1 MPPNNMISRLFW
13 LWTLLGVA
21 IAWYR
26 PESMTWFITSKLSIF
41 GSDVRLLSIG
51 LGIIM
56 LGMGMTLTFDH
67 FKEVIKTPRAI
78 FIGILAQFILMP
90 FIGWTIATLFALPP
104 QLKLG
109 IILVACCPGGTASN
123 VVVFLAKANLALSVL
138 ITMCSTLLAV
148 IMTPLLTK
156 FYASA
161 ILEVDSLAMIQSM
174 LTVVLLPVIGGI
186 ALNHLFRNKLTVA
199 KQISPVIAILII
211 VLIVGGVVGLTKENI
226 IKYYSTLIPAV
237 FTVHILGFV
246 AGYYVAK
253 LLKLTEKDNRTISI
267 EVGMQNS
274 GLGSQLAAKH
284 FTTLAATPCAISA
297 LFHCLIGS
305 TLAAIWSR
313 KKME

>member
-1 MPPNNMISRLFW
+1 
-13 LWTLLGVA
+13 
-21 IAWYR
+21 
-26 PESMTWFITSKLSIF
+26 MTWFITGKLNIL
-41 GSDVRLLSIG
+41 GTDVRLLSIG
-51 LGIIM
+51 LGVIM

-67 FKEVIKTPRAI
+67 FKEVIKTPRSI

-90 FIGWTIATLFALPP
+90 FIGWSVATLFALPP

-123 VVVFLAKANLALSVL
+123 VVVYLAKANLALSVL

-148 IMTPLLTK
+148 IMTPLLTQ

-161 ILEVDSLAMIQSM
+161 ILKVDSLAMIQSM
-174 LTVVLLPVIGGI
+174 LTVVLLPVLGGI
-186 ALNHLFRNKLTVA
+186 ILNHFLRNKLTLA
-199 KQISPVIAILII
+199 KKLSPIVAILII

-237 FTVHILGFV
+237 FIVHILGFA
-246 AGYYVAK
+246 AGYYIAR
-253 LLKLTEKDNRTISI
+253 LLKLTERDSRTVSI

-274 GLGSQLAAKH
+274 GLGSQLASKH
-284 FTTLAATPCAISA
+284 FTVLAATPCAISA

-305 TLAAIWSR
+305 ALAAIWSR
-313 KKME
+313 RNNDQ